1 MILSIY
7 KVKEPQIGQYGPA
20 KDFVMRSIWHIL
32 HGGMHLCGISAGMV
46 WKKCNQA
53 FMKKPEKGSSR
64 MTTFAADAKKWI
76 IEKKEIEQLVDVP
89 FENIT
94 VKIPC
99 GYDAILTRCYGDYM
113 KLPDEKDRDKS

>member
-1 MILSIY
+1 
-7 KVKEPQIGQYGPA
+7 
-20 KDFVMRSIWHIL
+20 
-32 HGGMHLCGISAGMV
+32 
-46 WKKCNQA
+46 
-53 FMKKPEKGSSR
+53 

-113 KLPDEKDRDKS
+113 KLPPENERKSIHNVKKIVIDGEEIKA

>member
-1 MILSIY
+1 MEYQTARALATEVIFQKAFYPLEES
-7 KVKEPQIGQYGPA
+7 QI
-20 KDFVMRSIWHIL
+20 
-32 HGGMHLCGISAGMV
+32 
-46 WKKCNQA
+46 
-53 FMKKPEKGSSR
+53 
-64 MTTFAADAKKWI
+64 ADAKKWI

-113 KLPDEKDRDKS
+113 KLPDEKDRVNHMPVEIQFPGEEVMTFGK